1 MPVSIVS
8 RSALAAAVLSL
19 ACSVSAAQ
27 DQRQNAPGQFDF
39 YVLSLS
45 WSPSFCEAA
54 GERGTPPQQQCAA
67 RPYAFV
73 VHGLW
78 PQYERGFPEF
88 CQVPAPRL
96 DRNIVG
102 SMLDIMPAPRLVFQ
116 QWERHGTC
124 SGLSPNAYFETVRK
138 VRAIVKIPPEFTQI
152 TEMLTVSPDEVEE
165 AFVKANPGL
174 AHDAVAVTCDSR
186 RLSEV
191 RICMG
196 KDFQF
201 HGCADID
208 EHACRRDKVV
218 MPPLRQGTAALAR

>member
-1 MPVSIVS
+1 MHGFVS
-8 RSALAAAVLSL
+8 RSGFAGTFLLL
-19 ACSVSAAQ
+19 MCSVSAAQ
-27 DQRQNAPGQFDF
+27 DQRQNAPGKFDF

-67 RPYAFV
+67 RPYSFV

-78 PQYERGFPEF
+78 PQYDHGFPEF

-96 DRNIVG
+96 DRNTVG
-102 SMLDIMPAPRLVFQ
+102 SMLDLMPAPRLVFQ

-124 SGLSPNAYFETVRK
+124 SGLSPSAYFEMVRK
-138 VRAIVKIPPEFTQI
+138 VRAIVKIPPELTQI
-152 TEMLTVSPDEVEE
+152 TEILTVSPDDVEE

-174 AHDAVAVTCDSR
+174 SHDAVAVTCDSR

-191 RICMG
+191 RICVG

-201 HGCADID
+201 HGCPDID
-208 EHACRRDKVV
+208 EHACRREKVV